1 MIVMGYKQSQGDHTF
16 IKHSPS
22 GGVTTLLVYVD
33 DIIVMG
39 NDDNER
45 HVLLELRC
53 GYESRC

>member
-1 MIVMGYKQSQGDHTF
+1 MGYEQSQGDHTF